1 MVNKVLLPSEV
12 DTYYIIPSLRRHL
25 TLYLKE
31 QGMKQKDIAAIF
43 GINTAAVSQYNTKR
57 GQKVTFEPQV
67 TGEIQQSA
75 QRIKDHFT
83 YVQETQRLLRLIR
96 STPVY
101 CRIHQQFSEVPLN
114 CNLAAMGCHL

>member
-25 TLYLKE
+25 TLYLKA

>member
-1 MVNKVLLPSEV
+1 MVNKLLLPSEV

-43 GINTAAVSQYNTKR
+43 GINTAAVSQYNHKR

-67 TGEIQQSA
+67 TEEIQQSA
-75 QRIKDHFT
+75 QRIKNHFT
-83 YVQETQRLLRLIR
+83 YIQETQRLLRLIR

-114 CNLAAMGCHL
+114 CSLEAMGCHL